1 MNDMNN
7 NIVNGLIQQN
17 MPSNNLEIDKGKIK
31 AYVQDY
37 LNLDKEISTL
47 KAAIKERKKQKKVLS
62 EQILIFMK
70 QFNID
75 DMNFSY
81 GKLSYKTGQR
91 KKALKKESL
100 LNSYSE
106 FFQGDDEKAQKLMEF
121 IDSKKSTEV
130 VENLK
135 KSINPINS
143 IKIDSI

>member
-47 KAAIKERKKQKKVLS
+47 KAAIKERNKQKKVLS

-91 KKALKKESL
+91 LSL
-100 LNSYSE
+100 
-106 FFQGDDEKAQKLMEF
+106 
-121 IDSKKSTEV
+121 IH
-130 VENLK
+130 
-135 KSINPINS
+135 I
-143 IKIDSI
+143 